1 MVIVLDTGFIMAVRN
16 EDDENHDKA
25 KKTFEKEILGG
36 KFGKIIVT
44 DYVFDETMTL
54 ILNRIKKKSFAKK
67 TNDFIL
73 NTKKIILYF
82 IDDKIFTQTLEN
94 YFKYFENGLSFTD
107 CTFISLAKVFENR
120 NFYIATF
127 DGNLGK
133 LLRNVVYN

>member
-25 KKTFEKEILGG
+25 KRTFEKEIITG

-54 ILNRIKKKSFAKK
+54 ILNRIKKKSFAEK
-67 TNDFIL
+67 TRDFL
-73 NTKKIILYF
+73 LKTKKIVFYF
-82 IDDKIFTQTLEN
+82 IDDKIFAETLEN
-94 YFKYFENGLSFTD
+94 YFKYFEKGLSFTD
-107 CTFISLAKVFENR
+107 CTFISLANVFKNR
-120 NFYIATF
+120 SFYIATF

-133 LLRNVVYN
+133 LLPNVV

>member
-25 KKTFEKEILGG
+25 KRTFEKEIITG

-54 ILNRIKKKSFAKK
+54 ILNRIKKKSFAEK
-67 TNDFIL
+67 TRDFL
-73 NTKKIILYF
+73 LKTKKIVFYF
-82 IDDKIFTQTLEN
+82 IDDKIFAETLEN

-107 CTFISLAKVFENR
+107 CTFISLANVFKNR
-120 NFYIATF
+120 SFYIATF

-133 LLRNVVYN
+133 LLPNVV